1 MLYQKKKKYMKTE
14 RRIYA
19 FVLLFIIALFLMR
32 VYGGNIEAAEN
43 AGLLIRLSDQYQMGT
58 VYDRNE
64 NTIVQGTDG
73 GMEWTGN
80 QEEQE
85 AMASLFG
92 PALEDTYASRMTI
105 WGMAPELFGYNDTRL
120 NLNDLLRPGEA
131 RVGGSIELTIDKE
144 LQTFICSLLK
154 QKGVK
159 MQRL

>member
-1 MLYQKKKKYMKTE
+1 
-14 RRIYA
+14 A

-58 VYDRNE
+58 VYDRNG
-64 NTIVQGTDG
+64 NAIVQGTDG

-85 AMASLFG
+85 AMAGLFG
-92 PALEDTYASRMTI
+92 PALENTYASRMTI
-105 WGMAPELFGYNDTRL
+105 WGMAPELFGYNDNRL
-120 NLNDLLRPGEA
+120 DLNSLLSPGKT

-144 LQTFICSLLK
+144 LQTFICFLLK
-154 QKGVK
+154 QKGVE
-159 MQRL
+159 